1 MPDNLSRKLAFAM
14 SEEEIELTQKTL
26 LYQSLINSTPATP
39 KVLQEYEVELA
50 RTAYC
55 LYDREKANIIQDEL
69 KDGTFASRIQLTPL
83 SKRSKKKIRR
93 KKRKN
98 AITLVLK

>member
-69 KDGTFASRIQLTPL
+69 KDGTFCFTHTIDASLKEEQ
-83 SKRSKKKIRR
+83 KKD
-93 KKRKN
+93 
-98 AITLVLK
+98 